1 MPSIAEDRH
10 DPQKKTFH
18 ADERESEEVK
28 KLRTEYQEICWE
40 LDPENMIFI
49 DETGVNLGMVRQFG
63 RAMSGERVHGS
74 KPKNKGKNTTI
85 IGAISLKE
93 VLATLTFEGGT
104 NTAAFLTYITEVLVP
119 VLWVG
124 AIVLMDNLN
133 VHLNEQ
139 VRTAIEAAGARL
151 VFLPKYSPDLSPIEL
166 LWSKIKQF
174 LRSRKPRTPEELDL
188 AITDAL
194 NQVTKKDILGWFAE
208 SDGNTVLI

>member
-1 MPSIAEDRH
+1 VPSVAEDRH
-10 DPQKKTFH
+10 APQKKTFH

-28 KLRTEYQEICWE
+28 KLRTEYQAICWE
-40 LDPENMIFI
+40 LDPKDMIFI
-49 DETGVNLGMVRQFG
+49 DETGVNQGMVRQFA
-63 RAMSGERVHGS
+63 RALSGERAHGS
-74 KPKNKGKNTTI
+74 KPKNRGKNTTI
-85 IGAISLKE
+85 IGAMSLEE
-93 VLATLTFEGGT
+93 VLATLTFQGGT
-104 NTAAFLTYITEVLVP
+104 NTQAFLTFITEVLGP
-119 VLWVG
+119 VLWAG

-139 VRTAIEAAGARL
+139 VRTAIEATGARL

-174 LRSRKPRTPEELDL
+174 LRSRKPRTREELDL

>member
-1 MPSIAEDRH
+1 
-10 DPQKKTFH
+10 
-18 ADERESEEVK
+18 
-28 KLRTEYQEICWE
+28 
-40 LDPENMIFI
+40 MIFI
-49 DETGVNLGMVRQFG
+49 DETGVNLGMARQFG
-63 RAMSGERVHGS
+63 RALLGERVHGS

-85 IGAISLKE
+85 IGAMSLKE